1 MKIKTGKM
9 LVFSLCLCLFTMF
22 LGTYIYATTG
32 KVTAETVRLR
42 EEASTDSDTVLLIAE
57 DAEVEILEEDGE
69 WYKVEY
75 TEGSTTYTGY
85 IRKDMLDVEGDSE
98 EAEETTTEEETESA
112 EETSDSQEEEDQNEE
127 ETSSE
132 ETENETESQAEET
145 EEEETSQIEEQTEIT
160 LLEDVKIRI
169 LPLINASKIGT
180 IKADTEV
187 FVTEV
192 IGNWAYIESD
202 SKSGWVLTSK
212 LETEEETSK
221 EESSENEEEETKTE
235 EEEEIEEETT
245 ETKALYVNVT
255 TVNLREEASS
265 SSDILTQLALNTKV
279 TLVEEVDDTWS
290 KVTVSGVT
298 GYIASEYLSETETE
312 ETTTSRGS
320 DETRTSSSSNDDDE
334 EESTTETSSLS
345 SSKSS
350 TSNSS
355 SESTSSSSS
364 VTGSDIVSYA
374 KTLLGCRYLYG
385 GTSPSG
391 FDCSGFTQYVYAHFG
406 YTIGRTSS
414 SQRSDGTYVS
424 KSNLQAG
431 DLVCFS
437 GHVGI
442 YVGGNRFI
450 HAENASNGVTIS
462 SLSQTYYSRT
472 YITARRIID

>member
-85 IRKDMLDVEGDSE
+85 IRQDMLDVEEDSE
-98 EAEETTTEEETESA
+98 EAEKDSTEEET
-112 EETSDSQEEEDQNEE
+112 EETSDSQDEETQNEE

-132 ETENETESQAEET
+132 ETENETESQAEEV
-145 EEEETSQIEEQTEIT
+145 EEVEEETSQIEEQTEIT
-160 LLEDVKIRI
+160 LLDDVKIRI
-169 LPLINASKIGT
+169 LPLINASTIGT

-187 FVTEV
+187 FVTEI

-202 SKSGWVLTSK
+202 SNSGWVLTSK
-212 LETEEETSK
+212 LEIEEETSK
-221 EESSENEEEETKTE
+221 EETSEDEEEETETE
-235 EEEEIEEETT
+235 EEEEEEETEEET
-245 ETKALYVNVT
+245 AETKELYVNVT

-279 TLVEEVDDTWS
+279 TLIEEVDDTWS

-320 DETRTSSSSNDDDE
+320 DETRTSSSSDDDDE
-334 EESTTETSSLS
+334 EETTTETSSS
-345 SSKSS
+345 ES
-350 TSNSS
+350 SS

-364 VTGSDIVSYA
+364 VTGSDIVAYA
-374 KTLLGCRYLYG
+374 KTLLGCKYVYG

-442 YVGGNRFI
+442 YISNNQFI

-462 SLSQTYYSRT
+462 SLTEAYYSKT
-472 YITARRIID
+472 YVTARRIID

>member
-85 IRKDMLDVEGDSE
+85 IRQDMLDVEEDSE
-98 EAEETTTEEETESA
+98 EAEKDSTEEET
-112 EETSDSQEEEDQNEE
+112 EETSDSQEEESQNDDETTDEE
-127 ETSSE
+127 NSSE
-132 ETENETESQAEET
+132 ETENEEESQAEEV
-145 EEEETSQIEEQTEIT
+145 EEETSQIEEQTEIT
-160 LLEDVKIRI
+160 LLDDVKIRI
-169 LPLINASKIGT
+169 LPLINASTIGT

-187 FVTEV
+187 FVTEI

-202 SKSGWVLTSK
+202 SNSGWVLTSK
-212 LETEEETSK
+212 LEIEEETSK
-221 EESSENEEEETKTE
+221 EETSEDEEEETETE
-235 EEEEIEEETT
+235 EEEEEEETEEET
-245 ETKALYVNVT
+245 AETKELYVNVT

-279 TLVEEVDDTWS
+279 TLIEEVDDTWS

-320 DETRTSSSSNDDDE
+320 DETRTSSSSDDDDE
-334 EESTTETSSLS
+334 EETTTETSSS
-345 SSKSS
+345 ES
-350 TSNSS
+350 SS

-364 VTGSDIVSYA
+364 VTGSDIVAYA
-374 KTLLGCRYLYG
+374 KTLLGCKYVYG

-442 YVGGNRFI
+442 YISNNQFI

-462 SLSQTYYSRT
+462 SLTEAYYSKT
-472 YITARRIID
+472 YVTARRIID

>member
-85 IRKDMLDVEGDSE
+85 IRQDMLDVEEDSE
-98 EAEETTTEEETESA
+98 EAEEDSTEEET
-112 EETSDSQEEEDQNEE
+112 EETSDSQDEETQNEE

-160 LLEDVKIRI
+160 LLDDVKIRI
-169 LPLINASKIGT
+169 LPLINASTIGT

-187 FVTEV
+187 FVTEI

-202 SKSGWVLTSK
+202 SNSGWVLTSK
-212 LETEEETSK
+212 LEIEEETSK
-221 EESSENEEEETKTE
+221 EETSEDEEEETETE
-235 EEEEIEEETT
+235 EEEEETEEETA
-245 ETKALYVNVT
+245 ETKELYVNVT

-279 TLVEEVDDTWS
+279 TLIEEVDDTWS

-320 DETRTSSSSNDDDE
+320 DETRTSSSSDDDDE
-334 EESTTETSSLS
+334 EETTTETSSS
-345 SSKSS
+345 ES
-350 TSNSS
+350 SS

-364 VTGSDIVSYA
+364 VTGSDIVAYA
-374 KTLLGCRYLYG
+374 KTLLGCKYVYG

-424 KSNLQAG
+424 KSHLQAG

-442 YVGGNRFI
+442 YISNNQFI

-462 SLSQTYYSRT
+462 SLTEAYYSKT
-472 YITARRIID
+472 YVTARRIID